1 MGYIFQMIHRYKIQL
16 QLVLGLVLILA
27 MPYDSEA
34 LLFWNKDKAPEAADQ
49 YAYEEKDADEEKKQY
64 MVKLDQDKRKVELAI
79 INTKTLIAR
88 SKNRPYLSELY
99 LRLAELY
106 IEKSRI
112 SYFLRKSQQEDGGEQ
127 ALDQYE
133 SNMLKKQAIEI
144 YQRILN
150 QDPDFE
156 YIDKVHFFMA
166 HEYYELGQI
175 EEMLKQYK
183 VLISKYPNS
192 QYAPEAYLLLGD
204 YYFNQKGDVDKSTK
218 HYEAVL
224 NYAQSP
230 AVAAARYKLAW
241 CRINLADFKGA
252 IKLFEQSVISPQA
265 SKDLDIDTYRRVDVR
280 LESLVDMAYCYPE
293 VYKKA
298 TSDQALAYFK
308 QYAWSRP
315 VYTTVLEKL
324 AYRYY
329 VKKKWAMAAPLYR
342 ELATI
347 RQDPEKLLEYSKHI
361 FESAQA
367 LGTYQHAEKD
377 VGIIVRA
384 LKRQVSSARMA
395 EADKEKLINDYEIFA
410 RDIITHLHEKARK
423 SNSQRDFTIVAD
435 AYEQYLEFFDENPA
449 AAKMAS
455 NYAEA
460 LFSAERYLDAGKQY
474 EKVIPDAT
482 ASTQLRQDKLYS
494 AVISYYR
501 ALKNKENLNFYQA
514 AYAREGLRSV
524 GKTYA
529 GEFPNSR
536 HTPDVTFNVAWTS
549 YDDGHYDVAIADL
562 TNFVER
568 YPNHQGAT
576 AAIHLIMD
584 SYHLLENYEGMISFG
599 KSMMAGGKLKDPKLR
614 QEIAQLVKGAESKV
628 VSGMTVAAMDDWDS
642 TRKELI
648 EVVDSGK
655 KTEMGEQALNALIVT
670 SRGQKDLTT
679 FYDAGNKLIFNYP
692 GSNSLQNTLGMLIDT
707 SVSIGQLRL
716 LADYLETSCKK
727 YPSHE
732 KNGQFLLQAASIR
745 EGLGQFVKANQN
757 YRQVLIQHPRSVP
770 SWDDIVFA
778 MVDNA
783 LQMNN
788 SKSAMATLQTNQQ
801 RLSPSGKVR
810 AKAQLA
816 VLNLK
821 ADRRS
826 QAKKYGAQALKIYRP
841 KMGGQD
847 PLLRDLMAEIAY
859 QNVSGSSG
867 RYFKLRLTK
876 KIDNKVVERKAKML
890 NELET
895 AYQKVMDYK
904 SPTWALKACFR
915 ANELYAE
922 FADFLLKSPVPSD
935 LTPEQKHQY
944 RTLIEQKAQAYSDKS
959 QKYLQTCVELAKKW
973 EICDPELSG
982 YFYPADKPQ
991 GKEGLLKSISGRK
1004 ASAEIGSQG
1013 LQDQTLSAFYQ
1024 KLLKKPNDVELKLS
1038 LAKAYLKKG
1047 DFRQCALVARDAL
1060 PKLDGKQ
1067 RRLKAEFLNLVGVT
1081 HMYSGKDP
1089 LAKEA
1094 FKRALAAD
1102 DRLDAARINL
1112 AGLYRHYG
1120 HEDSAADLVKN
1131 VSPTN
1136 LNHDDVHP
1144 RAGAIYNELVMYA
1157 R

>member
-1 MGYIFQMIHRYKIQL
+1 MINWFKIQL
-16 QLVLGLVLILA
+16 QIVLGLVVILA
-27 MPYDSEA
+27 VPCDSMA
-34 LLFWNKDKAPEAADQ
+34 LLFWNKDKQAEVADR
-49 YAYEEKDADEEKKQY
+49 YAYEEKDVDEEKKQY
-64 MVKLDQDKRKVELAI
+64 MVRLEQDKRKVELAI
-79 INTKTLIAR
+79 INTKTLIGR

-106 IEKSRI
+106 IEKSRV
-112 SYFLRKSQQEDGGEQ
+112 SYFLRKSQQEDGSGQ

-166 HEYYELGQI
+166 HEFYELGQI

-204 YYFNQKGDVDKSTK
+204 YYFNKKGDVDQSTR

-252 IKLFEQSVISPQA
+252 IKLFEESVVSPQA
-265 SKDLDIDTYRRVDVR
+265 SKELDIDTYRRVDVR

-298 TSDQALAYFK
+298 TPEQALTYFK

-329 VKKKWAMAAPLYR
+329 VKKKWAQAAPLYR

-361 FESAQA
+361 FESVQA

-377 VGIIVRA
+377 VAIIVRA
-384 LKRQVSSARMA
+384 LRRQIYSPHMA

-423 SNSQRDFTIVAD
+423 SNSGKDFSIVAD
-435 AYEQYLEFFDENPA
+435 AYEHYLEFFEESPA
-449 AAKMAS
+449 AAKMAA

-460 LFSAERYLDAGKQY
+460 LFSTERYLEAGKQY
-474 EKVIPDAT
+474 EKVTPVAT
-482 ASTQLRQDKLYS
+482 ANTRQRQDMLYS
-494 AVISYYR
+494 SVISYYR

-524 GKTYA
+524 GKTYT

-536 HTPDVTFNVAWTS
+536 QTPDVMFNVAWTS
-549 YDDGHYDVAIADL
+549 YDDGHYGVAITDL

-568 YPNHQGAT
+568 YPSHQGAT

-584 SYHLLENYEGMISFG
+584 AYHLLENYEGMISFG
-599 KSMMAGGKLKDPKLR
+599 KSMMAGGKLRNPKLR
-614 QEIAQLVKGAESKV
+614 QEIAQLVRGAESKV
-628 VSGMTVAAMDDWDS
+628 VSGMTVAAMEDWDS

-648 EVVDSGK
+648 EVVDRSA
-655 KTEMGEQALNALIVT
+655 KTDMGEQALNALIIT
-670 SRGQKDLTT
+670 SRGQKDLPTL
-679 FYDAGNKLIFNYP
+679 FDAGNKLIHNYP
-692 GSNSLQNTLGMLIDT
+692 GAASLENTLGMLIDT

-727 YPSHE
+727 YPGH
-732 KNGQFLLQAASIR
+732 KNNGDFLLQAASIR
-745 EGLGQFVKANQN
+745 EGLGQLVKANQN
-757 YRQVLIQHPRSVP
+757 YRQVLIQHPNSVP

-778 MVDNA
+778 MVDNSK
-783 LQMNN
+783 QMNN
-788 SKSAMATLQTNQQ
+788 SKAAIAALQAHHN
-801 RLSPSGKVR
+801 RLSANGQVR
-810 AKAQLA
+810 AKAQIA

-821 ADRRS
+821 ANRRS
-826 QAKKYGAQALKIYRP
+826 RARKYSSQARKAYRP

-847 PLLRDLMAEIAY
+847 PVLRDLMAEIAY

-867 RYFKLRLTK
+867 RYFKLRLSK

-890 NELET
+890 RELET
-895 AYQKVMDYK
+895 GYQKVMDYK
-904 SPTWALKACFR
+904 SPAWALKACFR

-922 FADFLLKSPVPSD
+922 FADFLLKSPVPQE
-935 LTPEQKHQY
+935 LTPEQKNQY
-944 RTLIEQKAQAYSDKS
+944 QTLIQQKAQAYSDKS
-959 QKYLQTCVELAKKW
+959 QKYLKTCVELAQKW

-982 YFYPADKPQ
+982 YFYPAEKPQ
-991 GKEGLLKSISGRK
+991 GREGLLKSISGRK

-1013 LQDQTLSAFYQ
+1013 FQDQTLSQFYNQ
-1024 KLLKKPNDVELKLS
+1024 LLSKPDNVALQLS

-1047 DFRQCALVARDAL
+1047 DFRQSALVAKDAL
-1060 PKLDGKQ
+1060 PKLNGNQ
-1067 RRLKAEFLNLVGVT
+1067 RRLKAELLNLVGVT
-1081 HMYSGKDP
+1081 HMYCGKDP
-1089 LAKEA
+1089 LAKET

-1102 DRLDAARINL
+1102 DRLEAARINL

-1120 HEDSAADLVKN
+1120 HEERAADLIKS

-1136 LNHDDVHP
+1136 LNRDDVHP

-1157 R
+1157 Q